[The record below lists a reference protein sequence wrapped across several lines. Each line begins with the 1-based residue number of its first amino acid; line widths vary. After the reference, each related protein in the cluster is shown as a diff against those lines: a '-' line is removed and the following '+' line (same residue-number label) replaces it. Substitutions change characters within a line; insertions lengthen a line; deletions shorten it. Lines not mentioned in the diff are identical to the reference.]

1 MGGAEDGF
9 RGRVQLTFDTVAASI
24 PQVSAGKLNPIA
36 VTTGRRFEALPNVPT
51 FAEAGLAGFDLASW
65 NALMAPRG
73 TPREVIDLIDGHVN
87 AVLGEPEIRKRLTE
101 LGIQPM
107 TGTPEQL
114 AAFVRTE
121 AQKWGDLVRQ
131 AKIVAD

>member
-1 MGGAEDGF
+1 
-9 RGRVQLTFDTVAASI
+9 
-24 PQVSAGKLNPIA
+24 
-36 VTTGRRFEALPNVPT
+36 
-51 FAEAGLAGFDLASW
+51 
-65 NALMAPRG
+65 
-73 TPREVIDLIDGHVN
+73 VN
-87 AVLGEPEIRKRLTE
+87 AILGEPEIRKRLTE